1 MTVIC
6 HTMNILT
13 FMKAVIGEG
22 LFAIRIIARKEY
34 RLAAC
39 AGMEWSSSSES
50 PAGAKEVC
58 SFQEVLYQGYP
69 FLYQSNIR
77 SNFASPSVP
86 IIGIAGVA
94 LLTVQV
100 SMNPG

>member
-22 LFAIRIIARKEY
+22 LFAIRIIARHEY

-39 AGMEWSSSSES
+39 AGMVWSRSSES

-69 FLYQSNIR
+69 FLHQSNIR
-77 SNFASPSVP
+77 SNFTRHPVPVISIPS
-86 IIGIAGVA
+86 IT